1 MKQITGDFIKS
12 KKISVEKYICENH
25 LELYFQTRTRCVVST
40 CIDYLNGLIL
50 LPYRKNMRKMAIYCC
65 KCSDN
70 QSLSHFLSTSPW
82 RSADLLKSIRT
93 KAIQTIGKNGVLI
106 LDESSIKKSGYS
118 SVGVS
123 HQYCGNLGKK
133 DNCQVGVFLAYFKK
147 KRRLLIDERLY
158 LPQKWIEDRTR
169 CLNAKIPLEKI
180 KFRTKY
186 ELGLEMID
194 NAIEEGI
201 PFSYVTMD
209 GFYGENPELLT
220 ELEGR
225 GLTFVA
231 DIAVDT
237 LVYIEKPMA
246 EIPAKKGVRGRKP
259 TIPKVLNT
267 DSTRV
272 DSLSSSIERWKL
284 IKVRKTE
291 RGYKK
296 VYFKAVKVWRRQNK
310 LPCEKPVWLLISK
323 DSESNEIKYSLCNAS
338 EDTPLDELAKMQSS
352 RYWIERAFQDA
363 KGNCGMAEYMVR
375 NWNGWHH
382 HMALVLLAM
391 LILQSYQK
399 KIKKMYK
406 ISIPGVIWIL
416 KYHNP
421 LKRIDAWEIAR
432 LLNQDNDLRRKARIS
447 RLKGS

>member
-1 MKQITGDFIKS
+1 VKQITGDFIKS
-12 KKISVEKYICENH
+12 KKISVEKYISENH
-25 LELYFQTRTRCVVST
+25 LELYFQTRTRCVVSS

-65 KCSDN
+65 KCSNN

-82 RSADLLKSIRT
+82 RSADLLKSVRT
-93 KAIQTIGKNGVLI
+93 KAIQTVGKNGVLI

-169 CLNAKIPLEKI
+169 CLNAKIPLEEI

-237 LVYIEKPMA
+237 LVYIEKPIA
-246 EIPAKKGVRGRKP
+246 EIPAKKGGRGRKP
-259 TIPKVLNT
+259 TIPKVLKHIQQGSILFPVQLRDGN
-267 DSTRV
+267 
-272 DSLSSSIERWKL
+272 LSKL
-284 IKVRKTE
+284 EKQKEGIKR
-291 RGYKK
+291 
-296 VYFKAVKVWRRQNK
+296 
-310 LPCEKPVWLLISK
+310 S
-323 DSESNEIKYSLCNAS
+323 
-338 EDTPLDELAKMQSS
+338 
-352 RYWIERAFQDA
+352 
-363 KGNCGMAEYMVR
+363 
-375 NWNGWHH
+375 
-382 HMALVLLAM
+382 VL
-391 LILQSYQK
+391 
-399 KIKKMYK
+399 
-406 ISIPGVIWIL
+406 
-416 KYHNP
+416 
-421 LKRIDAWEIAR
+421 R
-432 LLNQDNDLRRKARIS
+432 L
-447 RLKGS
+447 

>member
-12 KKISVEKYICENH
+12 NNISVGKYISENH
-25 LELYFQTRTRCVVST
+25 FELYFQTRTRSVIAT

-50 LPYRKNMRKMAIYCC
+50 LQYRKNMRKMAIYCC
-65 KCSDN
+65 KCSNN

-82 RSADLLKSIRT
+82 RSTDLLKSVRT

-106 LDESSIKKSGYS
+106 LDESSIKKSGNS

-147 KRRLLIDERLY
+147 KRKTLIDERLY
-158 LPQKWIEDRTR
+158 LPQKWIDDKER
-169 CLNAKIPLEKI
+169 CLKAKIPHEEV

-194 NAIEEGI
+194 TAINEGI
-201 PFSYVTMD
+201 PFSFVTMD

-220 ELEGR
+220 ELESR

-237 LVYIEKPMA
+237 LVYVEKPVA
-246 EIPAKKGVRGRKP
+246 EIPAKKGIRGRKP
-259 TIPKVLNT
+259 TIPRVLNT
-267 DSTRV
+267 LSTRV
-272 DSLSSSIERWKL
+272 DCLSSSNEGWKL
-284 IKVRKTE
+284 INVRKTE

-296 VYFKAVKVWRRQNK
+296 VYFKAIKVWRRQNK
-310 LPCEKPVWLLISK
+310 LPCEKPLWLLISR

-338 EDTPLDELAKMQSS
+338 EDTQLDELAKMQSS

-363 KGNCGMAEYMVR
+363 KGYCGMAEYMVR
-375 NWNGWHH
+375 NWNAWHH
-382 HMALVLLAM
+382 HMALVMLAM
-391 LILQSYQK
+391 LILLSYQK
-399 KIKKMYK
+399 KFKKMYK

-421 LKRIDAWEIAR
+421 LKRIDAWGIAR
-432 LLNQDNDLRRKARIS
+432 ILNQDNELRMRARVS
-447 RLKGS
+447 RLRSS

>member
-12 KKISVEKYICENH
+12 NNVSIEKYVYEKH
-25 LELYFQTRTRCVVST
+25 LESYFQTKTRSAVST
-40 CIDYLNGLIL
+40 CIDYLNGLLL

-65 KCSDN
+65 KCSNN
-70 QSLSHFLSTSPW
+70 QSLSHFISNSPW
-82 RSADLLKSIRT
+82 PSADLLKSVRT

-106 LDESSIKKSGYS
+106 LDESGIKKSGNG

-147 KRRLLIDERLY
+147 NKRMLIDERLY
-158 LPQKWIEDRTR
+158 LPQKWIDDKAR
-169 CLNAKIPLEKI
+169 CLKAKVPLEEI

-220 ELEGR
+220 ELESR
-225 GLTFVA
+225 GLIFVA

-237 LVYIEKPMA
+237 LVYIEKPLVGVP
-246 EIPAKKGVRGRKP
+246 EKKGSRGRQP
-259 TIPKVLNT
+259 TIPIVLNIC
-267 DSTRV
+267 STRV
-272 DSLSSSIERWKL
+272 DSLSSSVEGWRL
-284 IKVRKTE
+284 IKVRQTE

-296 VYFKAVKVWRRQNK
+296 VYFKAIKVWRRQNK
-310 LPCEKPVWLLISK
+310 LPCEKPLWLLISK
-323 DSESNEIKYSLCNAS
+323 DLESSEIKYSLCNAS
-338 EDTPLDELAKMQSS
+338 EDTSLEKLAKMQSS

-375 NWNGWHH
+375 NWNAWHH
-382 HMALVLLAM
+382 HMALVMLSM
-391 LILQSYQK
+391 LILLSYQIK
-399 KIKKMYK
+399 FNKIYK
-406 ISIPGVIWIL
+406 ISIPGIIWIL

-432 LLNQDNDLRRKARIS
+432 ILNQDNELRMRARVS

>member
-1 MKQITGDFIKS
+1 M
-12 KKISVEKYICENH
+12 H
-25 LELYFQTRTRCVVST
+25 LELYFQTRTRSVIST
-40 CIDYLNGLIL
+40 CIDYLNGLVL

-65 KCSDN
+65 KCSNN

-82 RSADLLKSIRT
+82 RSSDLLKSVRT

-106 LDESSIKKSGYS
+106 LDETSIKKSGNS

-133 DNCQVGVFLAYFKK
+133 NNCQVGVFLAYFKK

-169 CLNAKIPLEKI
+169 CLNAKIPLEEI

-220 ELEGR
+220 ELESR

-237 LVYIEKPMA
+237 LVYIEKPIA

-267 DSTRV
+267 YSTRV
-272 DSLSSSIERWKL
+272 DSLSSSIEGWKL

-296 VYFKAVKVWRRQNK
+296 VCFKAVKVWRRQNK

-338 EDTPLDELAKMQSS
+338 DDTTLDELAKMRSS

-375 NWNGWHH
+375 NWNAWHH
-382 HMALVLLAM
+382 HMALVMLAM

-399 KIKKMYK
+399 KIKKCTRFQFL
-406 ISIPGVIWIL
+406 G
-416 KYHNP
+416 
-421 LKRIDAWEIAR
+421 
-432 LLNQDNDLRRKARIS
+432 
-447 RLKGS
+447 

>member
-1 MKQITGDFIKS
+1 MKQITGNFIKS
-12 KKISVEKYICENH
+12 NNISVGKYISEKH
-25 LELYFQTRTRCVVST
+25 LELYFKTRTRSVIST
-40 CIDYLNGLIL
+40 CIDYLYGLML

-65 KCSDN
+65 KCSNN

-82 RSADLLKSIRT
+82 RSADLLKSVRT

-106 LDESSIKKSGYS
+106 LDESSIKKSGNS

-147 KRRLLIDERLY
+147 KRRMLIDERLY
-158 LPQKWIEDRTR
+158 LPQKWIDEKER
-169 CLNAKIPLEKI
+169 CLKAKIPHEEV

-194 NAIEEGI
+194 NAIEEDI

-220 ELEGR
+220 ELESR

-237 LVYIEKPMA
+237 LVYVEKPVA
-246 EIPAKKGVRGRKP
+246 EIPVKKGIRGRKP
-259 TIPKVLNT
+259 TIPRVSNT
-267 DSTRV
+267 LSTRV
-272 DSLSSSIERWKL
+272 DSLSSSIEGWKL

-296 VYFKAVKVWRRQNK
+296 VYFKAIKVWRRQNN
-310 LPCEKPVWLLISK
+310 LPCEKPLWLLISK
-323 DSESNEIKYSLCNAS
+323 DSESNEIKYSLCVEA
-338 EDTPLDELAKMQSS
+338 DE
-352 RYWIERAFQDA
+352 
-363 KGNCGMAEYMVR
+363 
-375 NWNGWHH
+375 
-382 HMALVLLAM
+382 
-391 LILQSYQK
+391 
-399 KIKKMYK
+399 
-406 ISIPGVIWIL
+406 
-416 KYHNP
+416 
-421 LKRIDAWEIAR
+421 
-432 LLNQDNDLRRKARIS
+432 
-447 RLKGS
+447 

>member
-1 MKQITGDFIKS
+1 LEFL
-12 KKISVEKYICENH
+12 ISIA
-25 LELYFQTRTRCVVST
+25 
-40 CIDYLNGLIL
+40 
-50 LPYRKNMRKMAIYCC
+50 AI
-65 KCSDN
+65 
-70 QSLSHFLSTSPW
+70 W
-82 RSADLLKSIRT
+82 
-93 KAIQTIGKNGVLI
+93 
-106 LDESSIKKSGYS
+106 E
-118 SVGVS
+118 
-123 HQYCGNLGKK
+123 KK

-169 CLNAKIPLEKI
+169 CLNAKIPLEEI

-237 LVYIEKPMA
+237 LVYIEKPIA
-246 EIPAKKGVRGRKP
+246 EIPAKKGGRGRKP

-267 DSTRV
+267 YSTRV
-272 DSLSSSIERWKL
+272 DSLSSSIEGWKL

-296 VYFKAVKVWRRQNK
+296 VCFKAVKVWRRQNK

-323 DSESNEIKYSLCNAS
+323 DSESNDIKYSLCNAS

-375 NWNGWHH
+375 NWNAWHH
-382 HMALVLLAM
+382 HMALVMLAM
-391 LILQSYQK
+391 LILISYQMK
-399 KIKKMYK
+399 FEKVKAQV
-406 ISIPGVIWIL
+406 SIPAVAEIF
-416 KYHNP
+416 KFHNP
-421 LKRIDAWEIAR
+421 LKVMNATQLAR
-432 LLNQDNDLRRKARIS
+432 KLNQDNEMRMRARTS
-447 RLKGS
+447 RLKRSEFLKF